1 MKKSISKTKITVLR
15 VRPLCSFTSKVLQK
29 IDLKA
34 HLRLDIADANREQ
47 N

>member
-34 HLRLDIADANREQ
+34 FTIRYSRRKS
-47 N
+47 